1 MAGYRGKGR
10 RRFEPKF
17 RPKEVPRT
25 VMLNIH
31 RLGVFRY
38 DIREIMVDAK
48 VDPALSS
55 AIVANVMAKAS
66 RVSIDDAKN
75 YVREVEQT
83 GGIDSE
89 ASECICILLDRY
101 SRYR

>member
-1 MAGYRGKGR
+1 
-10 RRFEPKF
+10 
-17 RPKEVPRT
+17 
-25 VMLNIH
+25 MLNIH